1 MLRSLGVGYIPA
13 KGCGLTV
20 IDDGGVFGGDVS
32 NEGPFGVAGM
42 FDWVEQGLCD
52 AVLFM
57 VVQGGK

>member
-1 MLRSLGVGYIPA
+1 M
-13 KGCGLTV
+13 TV
-20 IDDGGVFGGDVS
+20 IDDGGVFGGGDVS
-32 NEGPFGVAGM
+32 NEGPFGVAGV